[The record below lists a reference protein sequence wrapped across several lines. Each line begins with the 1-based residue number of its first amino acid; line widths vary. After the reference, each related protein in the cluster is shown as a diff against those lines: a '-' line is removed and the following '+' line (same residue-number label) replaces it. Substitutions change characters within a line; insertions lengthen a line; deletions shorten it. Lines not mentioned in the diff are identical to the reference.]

1 MLLMQVLWL
10 CLPVLLAG
18 VLHMWVVKRNLLSWL
33 ALPLDGGLRLRGI
46 QLLGPNKTWRGVLV
60 MIAASAALGAVLGAW
75 AGPWAERVGWAS
87 VDALQLG
94 GGSFLLGHAWLNAVF
109 GLGYVLGELPNS
121 FIKRRL
127 GIAPGL
133 HGRGWLGRLFLLV
146 DHCDS
151 VLAALVLAAV
161 VCGVPWKV
169 VLVGVPCLS
178 LVHLAVTASLHR
190 ARLKENL

>member
-1 MLLMQVLWL
+1 MLMMQVLWL
-10 CLPVLLAG
+10 CLPVVIAG
-18 VLHMWVVKRNLLSWL
+18 VLHMLVVKRQLLSWL
-33 ALPLDGGLRLRGI
+33 ALPLDGGLTLGGI

-60 MIAASAALGAVLGAW
+60 MVAASAAVGALQGALGGAW
-75 AGPWAERVGWAS
+75 AERAGWAS

-94 GGSFLLGHAWLNAVF
+94 GGSFTRGYAWLNAVF

-121 FIKRRL
+121 FAKRRL

-133 HGRGWLGRLFLLV
+133 HGRGLAGRLFLLL

-161 VCGVPWKV
+161 TCGVPWKV